1 MNEKFVDAKLF
12 SGRSFNPSGTSLL
25 ALLAVGLSL
34 GTILFD
40 LQAGVFPSVGISMT
54 FPLWLCA
61 LVTAL
66 LGYWAVPFLQALKAG
81 QFIREDGPQA
91 HLQKAGTP
99 TMGGVFF
106 VPVGVIVAL
115 VWSGLA
121 VGIQGLFPVLAVS
134 IVTLAYGAIGWVD
147 DWQVIRRRSNKGIS
161 PRMKLILQIGVGV
174 LFSLWLVW
182 HQPASITTIALPFGL
197 AIPLGLLFWPL
208 AVFVLVAESNATN
221 LTDGVDGLAA
231 GTGAIALLGLGA
243 IVAPVSPSL
252 MIFCACMSGS
262 YLGFLVHNR
271 NKARVFMGDTGSM
284 ALGGALTAVG
294 LLTNNLWALFILSG
308 IFFVESLSVMAQ
320 VGYYKATKGPDGIGK
335 RLFKMAPIHH
345 HLELSGW
352 SETQVV
358 AAFYLING
366 ILALLCLVL
375 R

>member
-1 MNEKFVDAKLF
+1 
-12 SGRSFNPSGTSLL
+12 
-25 ALLAVGLSL
+25 
-34 GTILFD
+34 
-40 LQAGVFPSVGISMT
+40 
-54 FPLWLCA
+54 
-61 LVTAL
+61 
-66 LGYWAVPFLQALKAG
+66 
-81 QFIREDGPQA
+81 
-91 HLQKAGTP
+91 
-99 TMGGVFF
+99 
-106 VPVGVIVAL
+106 
-115 VWSGLA
+115 
-121 VGIQGLFPVLAVS
+121 
-134 IVTLAYGAIGWVD
+134 
-147 DWQVIRRRSNKGIS
+147 
-161 PRMKLILQIGVGV
+161 
-174 LFSLWLVW
+174 
-182 HQPASITTIALPFGL
+182 
-197 AIPLGLLFWPL
+197 
-208 AVFVLVAESNATN
+208 
-221 LTDGVDGLAA
+221 
-231 GTGAIALLGLGA
+231 
-243 IVAPVSPSL
+243 